1 MFHGSI
7 VALVTPMGTDGS
19 VDYKVVSELIEW
31 HIASGTDG
39 IVVLGTT
46 GESPTIT
53 HAERQQLIAHTVKCA
68 AGRIPV
74 IAGTGS
80 NSTLVTIQYT
90 QEAMSLGVDACLIVT
105 PYYNK
110 PTQEGLYLHYK
121 AIAEAVAVPI
131 ILYNVPSRTSCD
143 LLPETVARLSHIAN
157 IVGLKE
163 ASSDPQRPQQLMQL
177 LTVKPGVGEDSQS
190 SKSGPSTNT
199 GQQVALS
206 TVIDIFSG
214 DDINALAYMKAGAKG
229 VISVTANVAPG
240 LVHKLCVAALSADF
254 AKAEALNNQLHPL
267 NTTLFVETNP
277 IPTKW
282 ALTEM
287 GKIPNGIRLPLTQ
300 LTQAKHN
307 VVRAALTEVGIL

>member
-7 VALVTPMGTDGS
+7 VALVTPMGSDGA

-80 NSTLVTIQYT
+80 NSTQVTIQYT
-90 QEAMSLGVDACLIVT
+90 QEAMDLGVDACLIVT

-143 LLPETVARLSHIAN
+143 LLPETVARLSKIAN

-163 ASSDPQRPQQLMQL
+163 ASPDPQRPQQLMQL
-177 LTVKPGVGEDSQS
+177 LSTETLSGDQ
-190 SKSGPSTNT
+190 SKSS
-199 GQQVALS
+199 A
-206 TVIDIFSG
+206 TVIDILSG

-229 VISVTANVAPG
+229 VISVTANVAPR
-240 LVHKLCVAALSADF
+240 LVHELCVAALSGDF
-254 AKAEALNNQLHPL
+254 AKAEALNTQLHPL